1 MRTEIAIVSS
11 CPRITLPR
19 PIDAHLHLRD
29 GHALATTVAASAR
42 QFGRAVV
49 MPNLVPALTRCQDA
63 LAYRDRILAAVPAE
77 LSFQPMMTLYLTE
90 TMPRAEIDR
99 AHAEPDIY
107 AVKLYP
113 AGATTHSDAGV
124 RHLDR
129 VMPVLERMAELGLPL
144 LIHGEVTDPGID
156 IFDREAVFIE
166 RVLIPLRQR
175 LPELPIVLEHIT
187 TAEAVAYV
195 QAQSGRFAA
204 TLTAHHLL
212 HDRNDMLVGGMRP
225 HFFCLPILKRREHR
239 RALLAA
245 ATSGDARFFL
255 GTDSAPHARNAKESA
270 CACAGCFT
278 APTALELYATAFAE
292 AGALDHLADFASRYA
307 AQFYGLPVDTAEMTL
322 IAESWQVPHDLP
334 YLDERIIPFH
344 AGQTLAWRLEARP

>member
-1 MRTEIAIVSS
+1 MNSRS
-11 CPRITLPR
+11 RITLPR
-19 PIDAHLHLRD
+19 PLDAHLHLRD
-29 GHALATTVAASAR
+29 GQALATTVAASAR
-42 QFGRAVV
+42 QFGRAVI

-63 LAYRDRILAAVPAE
+63 LAYRDRILAAVPPD
-77 LSFQPMMTLYLTE
+77 LSFTPLMTLYLTE
-90 TMPRAEIDR
+90 GMRREEIDR
-99 AHAEPDIY
+99 AHDEPDIY

-144 LIHGEVTDPGID
+144 LIHGEVTDPDID

-166 RVLIPLRQR
+166 RVLIPLRRR
-175 LPELPIVLEHIT
+175 LPELAIVLEHIT

-239 RALLAA
+239 HALLAA
-245 ATSGDARFFL
+245 ATSGDPRFFL
-255 GTDSAPHARNAKESA
+255 GTDSAPHARSAKENA

-278 APTALELYATAFAE
+278 APAALELYASAFAQ
-292 AGALDHLADFASRYA
+292 ANALDRLADFASRHGA
-307 AQFYGLPVDTAEMTL
+307 HFYGLPVDAHECTL
-322 IAESWQVPHDLP
+322 IAESWQLPDELP
-334 YLDERIIPFH
+334 YLDGRIVPFH
-344 AGQTLAWRLEARP
+344 GGQTLAWRLETER